1 MLKKDENNTVTG
13 KIAVV
18 GDKDSVLAFK
28 AIGLEV
34 HAVESADEA
43 ATVLKKLARD
53 CAVIFITE
61 QIAEKVSDVIQ
72 RYKRS
77 EERRVGKECRSRWS
91 PYH

>member
-43 ATVLKKLARD
+43 AKIGRAHV
-53 CAVIFITE
+53 
-61 QIAEKVSDVIQ
+61 
-72 RYKRS
+72 
-77 EERRVGKECRSRWS
+77 
-91 PYH
+91 